1 MITIEFKGNIS
12 NDSLQVGDLAYY
24 VKTVATNGFNQST
37 SEPIFIGVIDSFD
50 ESEMDIDN
58 TTSTV
63 QAGDIEEDD
72 FIMFAKDS
80 LVNLSGLIGYYAEV
94 TIKNDSVDKAEMYSI
109 ASEAT
114 LSSK

>member
-1 MITIEFKGNIS
+1 MIKIEFQGDIS

-24 VKTVATNGFNQST
+24 VKTTSINGFNQST
-37 SEPIFIGVIDSFD
+37 SDPIFIGVIESFD
-50 ESEMDIDN
+50 TSTMDIN
-58 TTSTV
+58 NATSNV
-63 QAGDIEEDD
+63 QPNHIDPDD

-109 ASEAT
+109 ASEVT
-114 LSSK
+114 PSSK